1 MKGLL
6 TKDLELLKGNARSY
20 MIAIG
25 ISVFYLFMGKNGVTF
40 FLPYT
45 SFVLSLL
52 ALNTISYD
60 DFDNGMSYLMTLPVK
75 RSTYVKEKY
84 VLGLAASV
92 VGWIIT
98 CIISIFCLALFFKS
112 PWKES
117 LPVMALS
124 IFMGVSIMAVTLPI
138 QLKLGTEK
146 GQMVKIGVMMALWL
160 AVLGAVKLAKM
171 MNIDI
176 EALFEGL
183 SRMGGIVLFLMLIL
197 FLAVLVAVSFIIS
210 LRVIEKEEY

>member
-6 TKDLELLKGNARSY
+6 TKDLEILKGNARSY